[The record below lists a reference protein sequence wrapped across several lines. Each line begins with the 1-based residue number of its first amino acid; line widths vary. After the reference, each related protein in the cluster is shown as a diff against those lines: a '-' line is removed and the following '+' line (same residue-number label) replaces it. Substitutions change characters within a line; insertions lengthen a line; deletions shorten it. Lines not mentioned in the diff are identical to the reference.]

1 MPRYIN
7 NTIQLSGSDSNS
19 ELNVLMIL
27 TELDEV
33 VIAYVESRF
42 LNRQDI
48 LDILMS
54 SRESSY
60 NHLKR
65 FMDNFHDNNLVVTG
79 LILALEACNY
89 HETVDWVCKLYTR
102 SSHMDYHKLCDAR
115 KLLKLTKLNLVK
127 FDEHLDHLKSCLS
140 NDVTKVITDSPT
152 QETLS
157 PLDQYIESIISNF
170 NELSNV
176 TGIHEAIGRND
187 LEFLNGYMQ
196 SIVEPEVTDN
206 SLYKLLD
213 DPEVAEFVVSIKSGK
228 TSYLDFCC
236 KYDLR
241 HPNQLALATFLDD
254 NGY

>member
-7 NTIQLSGSDSNS
+7 DTVQLSGSDSNS

-54 SRESSY
+54 SGDSSY

-65 FMDNFHDNNLVVTG
+65 FIDNFHDNNLVVTG

-102 SSHMDYHKLCDAR
+102 SSHLDYHKLCDAR

-127 FDEHLDHLKSCLS
+127 FDEHLDHLKSCLLS
-140 NDVTKVITDSPT
+140 GVTEVIIDSPT

-176 TGIHEAIGRND
+176 TGIHEAISRND
-187 LEFLNGYMQ
+187 IDYLHKYMQ
-196 SIVEPEVTDN
+196 LIVEPEITDN

-213 DPEVAEFVVSIKSGK
+213 DPEVVEFTNSIQSGK
-228 TSYLDFCC
+228 LSYLDFCC
-236 KYDLR
+236 KYDLN
-241 HPNQLALATFLDD
+241 HPNQLALASFLDD
-254 NGY
+254 YGY